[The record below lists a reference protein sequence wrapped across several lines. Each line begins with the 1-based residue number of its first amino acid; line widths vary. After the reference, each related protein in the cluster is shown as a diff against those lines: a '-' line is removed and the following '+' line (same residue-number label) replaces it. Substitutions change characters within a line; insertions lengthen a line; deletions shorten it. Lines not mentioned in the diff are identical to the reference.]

1 MCLSHGGLIMRCPA
15 TGLSRHPPDMSSTPT
30 PRRAALARILPFA
43 LYILF
48 LIIAAP
54 LAGALGVDPRWMY
67 ALQIACVM
75 AALAVFGRDYIELRS
90 DAPAVPSPLSGVS
103 AWLVSVLLGVAVW
116 ALWIW
121 LDFPPFA
128 FKPGEGYKPLDE
140 AGALIVT
147 LVVIR
152 IFGAAVVVP
161 IMEELFWRSFIMRW
175 LDSPNFLIVAAQSV
189 TLRSVLFSSIAF
201 GFEHGQWAA
210 GIVAGLVYGGL
221 YRATGRLWLPIVS
234 HGVTNLL
241 LGLWVIHSGQWQFW

>member
-1 MCLSHGGLIMRCPA
+1 MYLSHGGLIMRCPE
-15 TGLSRHPPDMSSTPT
+15 TGPSRYPSDMSSTIT

-54 LAGALGVDPRWMY
+54 LAGALGVDARWMY
-67 ALQIACVM
+67 ALQIACVI
-75 AALAVFGRDYIELRS
+75 AALMVFSRDYIELRPA
-90 DAPAVPSPLSGVS
+90 APAAPSSLSGVS
-103 AWLVSVLLGVAVW
+103 GLLVAVVLGVAVW

-128 FKPGEGYKPLDE
+128 FKPGDGYKPLDD
-140 AGALIVT
+140 AGALIMT

-161 IMEELFWRSFIMRW
+161 I
-175 LDSPNFLIVAAQSV
+175 
-189 TLRSVLFSSIAF
+189 SVLFSSIAF

-210 GIVAGLVYGGL
+210 GIVAGLVYGWL
-221 YRATGRLWLPIVS
+221 YRATGRLWLSIVA

>member
-1 MCLSHGGLIMRCPA
+1 
-15 TGLSRHPPDMSSTPT
+15 MSSTIT

-54 LAGALGVDPRWMY
+54 LADVLGVDPRWMY
-67 ALQIACVM
+67 ALQITCVI
-75 AALAVFGRDYIELRS
+75 AALAVFSREYIELRPA
-90 DAPAVPSPLSGVS
+90 APAAQPPLSGVS
-103 AWLVSVLLGVAVW
+103 AWLAAVALGIAVW

-128 FKPGEGYKPLDE
+128 FKPGDGYKPLDD
-140 AGALIVT
+140 AGALIMT

-175 LDSPNFLIVAAQSV
+175 LDNPGFLAVAARSV
-189 TLRSVLFSSIAF
+189 TLRSLLFSSIAF

-210 GIVAGLVYGGL
+210 GIVAGLVYGWL
-221 YRATGRLWLPIVS
+221 YRASGRLWLPIVS
-234 HGVTNLL
+234 HGLTNLL
-241 LGLWVIHSGQWQFW
+241 LGLWVVNTGQWQFW

>member
-1 MCLSHGGLIMRCPA
+1 MRCPE
-15 TGLSRHPPDMSSTPT
+15 TGPSRHPSDMSSTIT

-54 LAGALGVDPRWMY
+54 LADVLGVDPRWIY
-67 ALQIACVM
+67 ALQITCVIV
-75 AALAVFGRDYIELRS
+75 ALAVFSREYIELRPA
-90 DAPAVPSPLSGVS
+90 APSALSGVS
-103 AWLVSVLLGVAVW
+103 AWLAAVALGIAVW

-128 FKPGEGYKPLDE
+128 FKPGDGYKPLDD
-140 AGALIVT
+140 AGALIMT

-175 LDSPNFLIVAAQSV
+175 LDNPNFLTVVAQSV

-210 GIVAGLVYGGL
+210 GIVAGLVYGWL